1 MLSGATDQWRKAG
14 ARDKELFRERHPV
27 PRRSRGFAV
36 YKAGVRIVQ
45 RRVGSAHTRTL
56 AGHETR
62 LSCSIRV
69 T

>member
-1 MLSGATDQWRKAG
+1 MEEGGAG

-36 YKAGVRIVQ
+36 CKARVRIVQ

-56 AGHETR
+56 GSRDAA
-62 LSCSIRV
+62 LV
-69 T
+69 